1 MQCPAV
7 WLPLPVGILHLRLYP
22 SAKHGGK
29 RIELNSVKMLLVDGT
44 GLEGRA
50 KGKASD
56 VRSPP
61 SGRALIEL
69 IRNFR
74 KLSRS
79 HGSGVVAHAVPTV
92 GQSELGKEAR

>member
-1 MQCPAV
+1 MSSSVAAFHCGDPTPQSP
-7 WLPLPVGILHLRLYP
+7 YP
-22 SAKHGGK
+22 SAKHGGE
-29 RIELNSVKMLLVDGT
+29 RIELHSVKMLLVARTDLKG
-44 GLEGRA
+44 GA
-50 KGKASD
+50 KGEASD

-61 SGRALIEL
+61 SSRAPIEL

-92 GQSELGKEAR
+92 GQAELGAESR